1 MCENSSSQRVGVTF
15 ESRCARFYI
24 DIAENRGL
32 VNQSCA
38 AELRNTFSHSL
49 DPKRTSEPVSTSLD
63 YNVLLCCA
71 AQYGDRR
78 WLSCSFQLPV
88 CQLGLDCS
96 SFFSVLFGRGFAT
109 RARKATLLCS
119 ASCWHSSSSGDS
131 PTVTSIRI
139 PRRSAYR
146 KGRSTRWPLN
156 RPATGPASRYGP

>member
-1 MCENSSSQRVGVTF
+1 MLVIWVAQNGEQPEKSREPSGGSLARWPLRGRTAKSQQPKSAV
-15 ESRCARFYI
+15 
-24 DIAENRGL
+24 
-32 VNQSCA
+32 
-38 AELRNTFSHSL
+38 

-88 CQLGLDCS
+88 GQLGLDCS